1 MFFSLMTPDPAHL
14 RDAAHQQAYGS
25 GAAASDAYADHQWI
39 WNLFPAPAG
48 TPRDFLFR
56 RDVQAGLPRYYVVSQ
71 RGPVAQDHAWRVQTQ
86 PFAPLLQ
93 AGMRLRFDLRAN
105 PTVAGVNAQGKHA
118 RHDVV
123 SQAKTKLLRE
133 RGLLLWKDWQGE
145 DKPAQQDMIFKT
157 CSAGLEAQAKRHG
170 FGFIAGKS
178 ERASAI
184 RMMEASG
191 FSADALSLARLS
203 LAQLSRDRRYSGMA
217 MSLIRRPSTPSAIL
231 PCFSARASA
240 PNTSSRQ
247 PWRQGI
253 SGAASDAKRS
263 MSSPLATSRGAT

>member
-39 WNLFPAPAG
+39 WNLFPSPAG

-71 RGPVAQDHAWRVQTQ
+71 RGPVAQDYAWRVQTQ
-86 PFAPLLQ
+86 PFAPQLQ
-93 AGMRLRFDLRAN
+93 VGMRLRFDLRAN

-133 RGLLLWKDWQGE
+133 RGLALWKDWQGD

-157 CSAGLEAQAKRHG
+157 CSAWLEAQAKRHG
-170 FGFIAGKS
+170 FEVDAATLNVDAYTQHRGRKADIQFSSVDFSGELTVLNPELLIAALGLGIG
-178 ERASAI
+178 RAKAF
-184 RMMEASG
+184 G
-191 FSADALSLARLS
+191 CGLLLV
-203 LAQLSRDRRYSGMA
+203 
-217 MSLIRRPSTPSAIL
+217 RPVT
-231 PCFSARASA
+231 
-240 PNTSSRQ
+240 
-247 PWRQGI
+247 
-253 SGAASDAKRS
+253 
-263 MSSPLATSRGAT
+263 